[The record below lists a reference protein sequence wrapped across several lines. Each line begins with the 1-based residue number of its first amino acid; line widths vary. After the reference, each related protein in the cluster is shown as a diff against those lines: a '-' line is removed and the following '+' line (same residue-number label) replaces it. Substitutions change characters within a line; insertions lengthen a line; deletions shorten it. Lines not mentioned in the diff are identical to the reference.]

1 MSDAAASAPPTAIA
15 AGSSAAAQA
24 AAFADD
30 PRVHFDRQAG
40 TWRFEDD
47 DGNEM
52 EYDAAKGAWVSL
64 VRPLFI
70 VVGYVVTE
78 QVTISYQKTC

>member
-1 MSDAAASAPPTAIA
+1 MSDPTASAPPTAIA
-15 AGSSAAAQA
+15 AGSSAEAQA

-52 EYDAAKGAWVSL
+52 EYDAAKGAWVAL
-64 VRPLFI
+64 VRPSFFI
-70 VVGYVVTE
+70 RLRLLQMEG
-78 QVTISYQKTC
+78 ILML

>member
-1 MSDAAASAPPTAIA
+1 MSDSFAPPTAV
-15 AGSSAAAQA
+15 AGSSAEAQA

-30 PRVHFDRQAG
+30 DRIHFDKTSG

-52 EYDAAKGAWVSL
+52 EYDSAKGVWAPVVSTPSHTF
-64 VRPLFI
+64 R
-70 VVGYVVTE
+70 
-78 QVTISYQKTC
+78 

>member
-1 MSDAAASAPPTAIA
+1 MLGSAPTLPPIAA
-15 AGSSAAAQA
+15 AGSSAEVQA

-30 PRVHFDRQAG
+30 PRVHFDRQSG

-52 EYDAAKGAWVSL
+52 EYDATKGAWVPVVSAPLLSL
-64 VRPLFI
+64 ADAQGHVRLKD
-70 VVGYVVTE
+70 
-78 QVTISYQKTC
+78 IS